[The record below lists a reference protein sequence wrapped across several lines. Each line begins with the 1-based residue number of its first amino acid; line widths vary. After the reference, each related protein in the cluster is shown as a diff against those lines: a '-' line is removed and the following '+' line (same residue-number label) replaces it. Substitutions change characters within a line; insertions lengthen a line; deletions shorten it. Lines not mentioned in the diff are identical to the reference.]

1 METSAKQDR
10 SKERINKIIDAAI
23 EIVEDGEIDDLTL
36 AKVAETSGLKRTST
50 YKFIPTVDF
59 LKRLIISKCIDECLE
74 NFSKN
79 ILSDSDKGDLI
90 KVTNYII
97 FNIYEYFFNS
107 SIAQKLILSNTIN
120 PPLDSDSIRQLGSV
134 IQETYEESISLENVF
149 NKEGVCR
156 VVAQIILSIFSLNTK
171 ESGKLNDVG
180 KIASHIDYWDSLN
193 GLFTKIP
200 LIGVFYKL
208 SLFMFKSKT

>member
-1 METSAKQDR
+1 VETSAKQDR

-36 AKVAETSGLKRTST
+36 AKVAEKSGLKRTST

-180 KIASHIDYWDSLN
+180 KIEASRAVVAYMTSW
-193 GLFTKIP
+193 TK
-200 LIGVFYKL
+200 K
-208 SLFMFKSKT
+208 

>member
-1 METSAKQDR
+1 VETLAKQDR

-23 EIVEDGEIDDLTL
+23 NIVEDGEIDDLTL
-36 AKVAETSGLKRTST
+36 AKVAEKSGLKRTST

-59 LKRLIISKCIDECLE
+59 LKKLIILKCINECLE

-79 ILSDSDKGDLI
+79 ISSDKGDLI
-90 KVTNYII
+90 RVTNYII
-97 FNIYEYFFNS
+97 YNIYEYFFYS

-120 PPLDSDSIRQLGSV
+120 PPLDSDSIHQLGNV
-134 IQETYEESISLENVF
+134 IQETYEESISLDNVF

-171 ESGKLNDVG
+171 ESGKLNDIG
-180 KIASHIDYWDSLN
+180 KIEASRAVVAYMTSWI
-193 GLFTKIP
+193 KR
-200 LIGVFYKL
+200 
-208 SLFMFKSKT
+208 

>member
-79 ILSDSDKGDLI
+79 ILSDRDKGDLI

-180 KIASHIDYWDSLN
+180 KIEASRAVVAYMTSW
-193 GLFTKIP
+193 TK
-200 LIGVFYKL
+200 K
-208 SLFMFKSKT
+208 

>member
-23 EIVEDGEIDDLTL
+23 DIVEDGEIDDLTL
-36 AKVAETSGLKRTST
+36 AKVAEKSGLKRTST

-180 KIASHIDYWDSLN
+180 KIEASRAVVAYMTSW
-193 GLFTKIP
+193 TK
-200 LIGVFYKL
+200 K
-208 SLFMFKSKT
+208 

>member
-23 EIVEDGEIDDLTL
+23 DIVEGGEIDDLTL

-59 LKRLIISKCIDECLE
+59 LKKLIISKCIDECLE

-107 SIAQKLILSNTIN
+107 LIAQKLILSNTIN

-171 ESGKLNDVG
+171 ESGKLNDIG
-180 KIASHIDYWDSLN
+180 KIEASRAVVAYMSSW
-193 GLFTKIP
+193 TK
-200 LIGVFYKL
+200 K
-208 SLFMFKSKT
+208 

>member
-10 SKERINKIIDAAI
+10 SKKRINKIIDAAI
-23 EIVEDGEIDDLTL
+23 NIVEDGEIDDLTL
-36 AKVAETSGLKRTST
+36 AKVAEKSGLKRTST

-180 KIASHIDYWDSLN
+180 KIEASRAVVAYMTSW
-193 GLFTKIP
+193 TK
-200 LIGVFYKL
+200 K
-208 SLFMFKSKT
+208 

>member
-1 METSAKQDR
+1 VETSAKQDR

-23 EIVEDGEIDDLTL
+23 DIVEGGEIDDLTL
-36 AKVAETSGLKRTST
+36 AKVAEKSGLKRTST

-107 SIAQKLILSNTIN
+107 LIAQKLILSNTIN

-171 ESGKLNDVG
+171 ESGKLNDIG
-180 KIASHIDYWDSLN
+180 KIEASRAVVAYMTSW
-193 GLFTKIP
+193 TK
-200 LIGVFYKL
+200 K
-208 SLFMFKSKT
+208 

>member
-23 EIVEDGEIDDLTL
+23 NIVEDGEIDDLTL
-36 AKVAETSGLKRTST
+36 AKVAEKSGLKRTST

-59 LKRLIISKCIDECLE
+59 LKKLIISKCINECLE

-120 PPLDSDSIRQLGSV
+120 PPLDSDSIHQLGSV

-171 ESGKLNDVG
+171 ESGKLNDIG
-180 KIASHIDYWDSLN
+180 KIEASRAVVAYMTSW
-193 GLFTKIP
+193 TK
-200 LIGVFYKL
+200 K
-208 SLFMFKSKT
+208 

>member
-97 FNIYEYFFNS
+97 SNIYEYFFNS

-180 KIASHIDYWDSLN
+180 KIEASRAVVAYMTSW
-193 GLFTKIP
+193 TK
-200 LIGVFYKL
+200 K
-208 SLFMFKSKT
+208 

>member
-23 EIVEDGEIDDLTL
+23 NIVEDGEIDDLTL
-36 AKVAETSGLKRTST
+36 AKVAEKSGLKRTST

-180 KIASHIDYWDSLN
+180 KIEASRAVVAYMTSW
-193 GLFTKIP
+193 TK
-200 LIGVFYKL
+200 K
-208 SLFMFKSKT
+208 

>member
-79 ILSDSDKGDLI
+79 ILSDRDKGDLI

-180 KIASHIDYWDSLN
+180 KIEASRAVVAYMTSWI
-193 GLFTKIP
+193 KR
-200 LIGVFYKL
+200 
-208 SLFMFKSKT
+208 

>member
-10 SKERINKIIDAAI
+10 SKERINKIIETAI
-23 EIVEDGEIDDLTL
+23 NIVEDGEIDDLTL
-36 AKVAETSGLKRTST
+36 AKVAEISGLKRTST

-59 LKRLIISKCIDECLE
+59 LKKLIISKCINECLE

-97 FNIYEYFFNS
+97 YNIYEYFFHS

-120 PPLDSDSIRQLGSV
+120 PPLDSDSIHQLGKV
-134 IQETYEESISLENVF
+134 IQESYEESISLDNVF

-171 ESGKLNDVG
+171 ESGKLNDIG
-180 KIASHIDYWDSLN
+180 KIEASRAVVAYMTSWI
-193 GLFTKIP
+193 KR
-200 LIGVFYKL
+200 
-208 SLFMFKSKT
+208 

>member
-23 EIVEDGEIDDLTL
+23 DIIEGGEIDDLTL

-171 ESGKLNDVG
+171 ESGKLNDIG
-180 KIASHIDYWDSLN
+180 KIEASRAVVAYMTSW
-193 GLFTKIP
+193 TK
-200 LIGVFYKL
+200 K
-208 SLFMFKSKT
+208 

>member
-23 EIVEDGEIDDLTL
+23 NIVEDGEIDDLTL
-36 AKVAETSGLKRTST
+36 AKVAEKSGLKRTST

-59 LKRLIISKCIDECLE
+59 LKGLIISKCIDECLE

-79 ILSDSDKGDLI
+79 ILSESDKGDLI

-180 KIASHIDYWDSLN
+180 KIEASRAVVAYMTSW
-193 GLFTKIP
+193 TK
-200 LIGVFYKL
+200 K
-208 SLFMFKSKT
+208 

>member
-23 EIVEDGEIDDLTL
+23 DIVEGGEIDDLTL

-107 SIAQKLILSNTIN
+107 LIAQKLILSNTIN

-171 ESGKLNDVG
+171 ESGKLNDIG
-180 KIASHIDYWDSLN
+180 KIEASRAVVAYM
-193 GLFTKIP
+193 
-200 LIGVFYKL
+200 KL
-208 SLFMFKSKT
+208 DKEVISNSKYYS

>member
-23 EIVEDGEIDDLTL
+23 NIVEDGEIDDLTL
-36 AKVAETSGLKRTST
+36 AKVAEKSGLKRTST

-171 ESGKLNDVG
+171 ESGKLNDIG
-180 KIASHIDYWDSLN
+180 KIEASRAVVAYMTSWI
-193 GLFTKIP
+193 KR
-200 LIGVFYKL
+200 
-208 SLFMFKSKT
+208 

>member
-23 EIVEDGEIDDLTL
+23 NIVEGGEIDDLTL

-180 KIASHIDYWDSLN
+180 KIEASRAVVAYMTSW
-193 GLFTKIP
+193 TK
-200 LIGVFYKL
+200 K
-208 SLFMFKSKT
+208 

>member
-23 EIVEDGEIDDLTL
+23 DIVEGGEIDDLTL

-180 KIASHIDYWDSLN
+180 KIEASRAVVAYMTSW
-193 GLFTKIP
+193 TK
-200 LIGVFYKL
+200 K
-208 SLFMFKSKT
+208 

>member
-23 EIVEDGEIDDLTL
+23 DIVEGGKIDDLTL

-79 ILSDSDKGDLI
+79 ILSDRDKGDLI

-107 SIAQKLILSNTIN
+107 SIAQKLILNNTIN

-180 KIASHIDYWDSLN
+180 KIEASRAVVAYMTSW
-193 GLFTKIP
+193 TK
-200 LIGVFYKL
+200 K
-208 SLFMFKSKT
+208 

>member
-1 METSAKQDR
+1 VETSAKQDR

-79 ILSDSDKGDLI
+79 ILSDRDKGDLI

-180 KIASHIDYWDSLN
+180 KIEASRAVVAYMTSW
-193 GLFTKIP
+193 TK
-200 LIGVFYKL
+200 K
-208 SLFMFKSKT
+208 

>member
-23 EIVEDGEIDDLTL
+23 NIVEDGEIDDLTL
-36 AKVAETSGLKRTST
+36 AKVAEKSGLKRTST

-59 LKRLIISKCIDECLE
+59 LKKLIISKCINECLE

-180 KIASHIDYWDSLN
+180 KIEASRAVVAYMTSW
-193 GLFTKIP
+193 TK
-200 LIGVFYKL
+200 K
-208 SLFMFKSKT
+208 

>member
-23 EIVEDGEIDDLTL
+23 DIVEGGEIDDLTL

-59 LKRLIISKCIDECLE
+59 LKKLIISKCINECLE

-97 FNIYEYFFNS
+97 YNIYEYFFYS

-120 PPLDSDSIRQLGSV
+120 PPLDSDSIHQLGKV

-180 KIASHIDYWDSLN
+180 KIEASRAVVAYMTSW
-193 GLFTKIP
+193 TK
-200 LIGVFYKL
+200 K
-208 SLFMFKSKT
+208 

>member
-23 EIVEDGEIDDLTL
+23 NIVEDGEIDDLTL
-36 AKVAETSGLKRTST
+36 AKVAEKSGLKRTST

-79 ILSDSDKGDLI
+79 ILSDRDKGDLI

-180 KIASHIDYWDSLN
+180 KIEASRAVVAYMTSW
-193 GLFTKIP
+193 TK
-200 LIGVFYKL
+200 K
-208 SLFMFKSKT
+208 

>member
-23 EIVEDGEIDDLTL
+23 EIVEGGEIDDLTL

-180 KIASHIDYWDSLN
+180 KIEASRAVVAYMTSW
-193 GLFTKIP
+193 TK
-200 LIGVFYKL
+200 K
-208 SLFMFKSKT
+208 

>member
-1 METSAKQDR
+1 VETSAKQDR

-23 EIVEDGEIDDLTL
+23 EIVEGGEIDDLTL

-180 KIASHIDYWDSLN
+180 KIEASRAVVAYMTSW
-193 GLFTKIP
+193 TK
-200 LIGVFYKL
+200 K
-208 SLFMFKSKT
+208 

>member
-23 EIVEDGEIDDLTL
+23 NIVEDGEIDDLTL
-36 AKVAETSGLKRTST
+36 AKVAEKSGLKRTST

-107 SIAQKLILSNTIN
+107 SIAQKLNLSNTIN

-149 NKEGVCR
+149 NKEVVCR

-180 KIASHIDYWDSLN
+180 KIEASRAVVAYMTSW
-193 GLFTKIP
+193 TK
-200 LIGVFYKL
+200 K
-208 SLFMFKSKT
+208 

>member
-1 METSAKQDR
+1 VETSAKQDR

-23 EIVEDGEIDDLTL
+23 DIVEGGEIDDLTL

-180 KIASHIDYWDSLN
+180 KIEASRAVVAYMTSW
-193 GLFTKIP
+193 TK
-200 LIGVFYKL
+200 K
-208 SLFMFKSKT
+208 